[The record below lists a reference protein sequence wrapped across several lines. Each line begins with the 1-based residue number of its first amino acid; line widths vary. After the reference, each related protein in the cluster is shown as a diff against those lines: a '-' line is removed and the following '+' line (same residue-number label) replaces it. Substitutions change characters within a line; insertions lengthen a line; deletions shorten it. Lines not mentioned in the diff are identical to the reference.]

1 LKGLGFVYTRCAH
14 TQCSKQNSLWELTGQ
29 FLSGVKKL
37 IGSTVTTVMKFPI
50 FRSIP
55 LPDQNEKDREQLD
68 GILASNIIKKLETF
82 YQNPQ
87 PWVGR

>member
-1 LKGLGFVYTRCAH
+1 
-14 TQCSKQNSLWELTGQ
+14 
-29 FLSGVKKL
+29 
-37 IGSTVTTVMKFPI
+37 MKFPI